1 MNLISLSDITEVT
14 GLDDYE
20 LNALIPYAQSQATS
34 LLGALEEESKSK
46 SIYISESTDILR
58 LEDSFITSIDGIS
71 YTTSGSSDPTDIEST
86 DYRTIIE
93 NNSTL
98 IIFDSL
104 LTESSIVT
112 ISYKKGWT
120 SSNLPNLVKLLLIV
134 LTVNSFYSLH
144 PDEAQH
150 SQVLVS
156 EKIGDYTR
164 KFANMSKAEYKSLDE
179 WVDYLVNL
187 ITRGPSYPD
196 VGSAV

>member
-1 MNLISLSDITEVT
+1 MNLITLSDITEVT
-14 GLDDYE
+14 GLEDSD
-20 LNALIPYAQSQATS
+20 LVSLIPYAQSQANS
-34 LLGALEEESKSK
+34 LLGTLEEETKTK
-46 SIYISESTDILR
+46 EIYIAENTDILR
-58 LEDSFITSIDGIS
+58 IEDSFISSIDSIT
-71 YTTSGSSDPTDIEST
+71 YTTSGSSGTTTIENS
-86 DYRTIIE
+86 DYRVIKE
-93 NNSTL
+93 NNNTL

-144 PDEAQH
+144 PDETQH

-164 KFANMSKAEYKSLDE
+164 KFANMSKTEYKSLDE

-187 ITRGPSYPD
+187 ITRGPIYPD
-196 VGSAV
+196 IGSAI